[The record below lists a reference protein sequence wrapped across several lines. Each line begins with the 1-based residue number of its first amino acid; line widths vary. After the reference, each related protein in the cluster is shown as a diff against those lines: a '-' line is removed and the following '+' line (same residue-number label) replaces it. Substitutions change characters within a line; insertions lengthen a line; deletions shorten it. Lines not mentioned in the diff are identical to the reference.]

1 MRKITIISL
10 SGLCSVFLLI
20 SPAQAYLDPGSG
32 SMLLQLLLGGVAGAV
47 VVLKLYW
54 RRLLNFLGLRKEEE
68 VTPLAPPRQ
77 SDSKLELP
85 IKQRR

>member
-1 MRKITIISL
+1 MKTITMALLSSL
-10 SGLCSVFLLI
+10 CGVFLWT

-54 RRLLNFLGLRKEEE
+54 QRLLHFFGLRKEEALD
-68 VTPLAPPRQ
+68 PAAPPHQPDSETEPRLDQRQ
-77 SDSKLELP
+77 
-85 IKQRR
+85 